1 MAVDQGKSSFIREL
15 LGRDPKADEEAV
27 NEAWRKA
34 GNQGTISGSLVSKI
48 RSDMGL
54 TGKGRSRNG
63 ARAGGNQTRTPKRA
77 AGARGRKAEQANG
90 PESEIGAT
98 GSSPT
103 PTQDGDQGAARAGD
117 RERLL
122 DEMESDIDDLIHRLK
137 DQGGRPEVEEALRR
151 ARRLLVQGQ

>member
-15 LGRDPKADEEAV
+15 LGRDPEANEQVV
-27 NEAWRKA
+27 NEAWTEA
-34 GNQGTISGSLVSKI
+34 GNEGTISNSLVSKI

-63 ARAGGNQTRTPKRA
+63 PKAKATKRA

-90 PESEIGAT
+90 PESEIEPMGGA
-98 GSSPT
+98 PT
-103 PTQDGDQGAARAGD
+103 PTQAGDQGASQAGD
-117 RERLL
+117 QERLL

-151 ARRLLVQGQ
+151 ARRLLVQGQKG